1 MEIAYEAADLLY
13 LAICIN
19 GNLLMG
25 RSLHH
30 FRSQDAG
37 GAVQSREGLVKLG
50 HTASDTGSL
59 LYDIYLVA
67 CLRNIQ
73 CGLDTRD
80 TAANHQGALYNL
92 AGARRQR
99 RVQHN

>member
-19 GNLLMG
+19 RNLLMG

-30 FRSQDAG
+30 FRCQDTG

-50 HTASDTGSL
+50 HSSSDTGSF

-80 TAANHQGALYNL
+80 TAADYYNIKALRHPPSPASVNF
-92 AGARRQR
+92 
-99 RVQHN
+99 HS